1 MFAVDVK
8 TATDVGQVRENNE
21 DALWVTP
28 SCLVVCD
35 GMGGHVAGEVASSL
49 AAQAIED
56 YPFSGSEPEIE
67 IRAAIHQAQRAI
79 LEAAEAHE
87 EYRGMGSTITLAWVS
102 EPDPEGRTTLT
113 LGHVGDSRCYIFSQG
128 VLTQLTSDHSVVGEL
143 LRSGTITATEARIH
157 PKKHVLTQVLG
168 SSEIEVEIVRKD
180 LEPGTLILLCT
191 DGLTDL
197 VDDALIAKTL
207 QGDFQSSNLA
217 QDLVDLA
224 NELGGVDNV
233 TVIVAK
239 V

>member
-1 MFAVDVK
+1 MDVRV
-8 TATDVGQVRENNE
+8 ATDVGQVRENNE
-21 DALWVTP
+21 DALWVTA

-49 AAQAIED
+49 ATKAIESF
-56 YPFSGSEPEIE
+56 PFRGLDPETE
-67 IRAAIHQAQRAI
+67 ILSAIHQAQEAI
-79 LEAAEAHE
+79 LAAATTNA

-102 EPDPEGRTTLT
+102 NPNEQGQVSLT
-113 LGHVGDSRCYIFSQG
+113 LGHVGDSRCYVFSQG
-128 VLTQLTSDHSVVGEL
+128 VLQQLTNDHSVVGEL
-143 LRSGTITATEARIH
+143 LRSRTITPAEARTH

-168 SSEIEVEIVRKD
+168 SPEINVEITQKD
-180 LEPGTLILLCT
+180 LEPGSLVVLCT

-197 VDDALIAKTL
+197 VDDAMISSTL
-207 QGDFQSSNLA
+207 QGDYDSTNLA

-224 NELGGVDNV
+224 NKLGGVDNV